1 MKNYENEMIKVLHAL
16 NDSGALPYVIISGSW
31 SMYFYKKIFEG
42 FTPRVETTD
51 LDLFLPNPKKAKSE
65 KLVNN

>member
-31 SMYFYKKIFEG
+31 SMYFYK
-42 FTPRVETTD
+42 
-51 LDLFLPNPKKAKSE
+51 
-65 KLVNN
+65 